1 MSARAQI
8 SGRWLLIF
16 AVACVSA
23 FQPTVLAQDRAG
35 SVSPAQVTQ
44 AIERA
49 RTFPDNENIFTQ
61 ALALGGTLLREGR
74 FAEAAELFGV
84 LATNQPQ
91 HPAALYGAALAT
103 FNAGRARQAE
113 PLARRAVEVALAAAQ
128 TTTTTA
134 GGAGNEHAADA
145 LVLLAV
151 VLAVRG
157 DADGALKSVKEAVRL
172 APGNFDAQLALG
184 RALFGAGDDAG
195 AARAFRAAVALRPTD
210 ASALFFLATAL
221 EHGGEMDAALATYRE
236 LIARKP
242 DIASGHLG
250 LGVLLLKRGERAE
263 GIRALQRA
271 LEINPNLYE
280 ARITLGRTLVAQRRD
295 AEAVEHLRRAAAL
308 APNNPEPHYQLSI
321 AYRHLGRKEEAAAES
336 LIVKRIHESRR
347 NSNSNNN
354 INSNGVQASSP
365 TPPDK

>member
-8 SGRWLLIF
+8 FGRLILIF
-16 AVACVSA
+16 AATCAST
-23 FQPTVLAQDRAG
+23 FQPAASAQDRAG
-35 SVSPAQVTQ
+35 SITPAQVTQ

-49 RTFPDNENIFTQ
+49 RISPDNENVFTQ

-74 FAEAAELFGV
+74 FAEAAELFDALV
-84 LATNQPQ
+84 NNRPQ

-103 FNAGRARQAE
+103 FNAGRALQAE
-113 PLARRAVEVALAAAQ
+113 TLAHRAVEAALAGTQ
-128 TTTTTA
+128 TTTA
-134 GGAGNEHAADA
+134 DRAGNERAADA

-157 DADGALKSVKEAVRL
+157 DDAGALKSVKEAVRL
-172 APGNFDAQLALG
+172 APDNFDAQLSLG

-195 AARAFRAAVALRPTD
+195 AARAFRAAVALRPND

-221 EHGGEMDAALATYRE
+221 EHGGDMDAALATYRE

-242 DIASGHLG
+242 DTAGGHLG
-250 LGVLLLKRGERAE
+250 LGVLLLKRGELAD

-280 ARITLGRTLVAQRRD
+280 ARITLGRTLVAQGRA
-295 AEAVEHLRRAAAL
+295 AEAVEHLRRAAEL

-347 NSNSNNN
+347 NSS
-354 INSNGVQASSP
+354 GVQASSP
-365 TPPDK
+365 TAPDK